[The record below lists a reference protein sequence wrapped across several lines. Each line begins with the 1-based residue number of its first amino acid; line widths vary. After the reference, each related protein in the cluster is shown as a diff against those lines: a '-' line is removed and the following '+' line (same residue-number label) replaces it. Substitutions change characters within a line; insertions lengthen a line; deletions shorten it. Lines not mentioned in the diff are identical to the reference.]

1 MYFYVHLHRAPVPSL
16 DRFPCVLLQQDLW
29 DDFGYRTT
37 FRVSL
42 FLSRDE
48 EIDLGTVKIM
58 QSNRHET
65 ALRTPGFSR
74 LSKSYASLGGGLDYY
89 DRLFSLGPE
98 IYRPYLS
105 ALRDVVF
112 NDSIK
117 ASVEDTEVFRVS
129 LMRFSGA
136 ELTLIEG
143 RRLFTQTKSA
153 PRKRN
158 AGFIFRLKTSLG
170 KAAEPF
176 TARFDFR
183 RKSSLPNR
191 VNVVIGYNGTGKT
204 RLLSNIATVVS
215 GYGYADKEDALNRT
229 AGRLVGNPPPF
240 GSVIVVSYSAFDT
253 FALPGEDEIER
264 QRLLREGDLFGYV
277 YCGLRER
284 IAQASGRSGR
294 DEEYRVRSPRELQS
308 EFLKALAMLR
318 SKARDEEFRAVIDT
332 LLEDGSFQR
341 SGLTPRLLEGAEHE
355 VGEFFN
361 DLSSGHK
368 IVLKMVTELV
378 AHLDDGRPSL
388 VLLDEPETHLHP
400 PLLSSLLRGLRACLD
415 HFDGFAI
422 IATHSPVVLQ
432 ETPSRFVNVLQRI
445 GSTSIAS
452 RPTVETF
459 GETIGVITRTVFN
472 LDERLSDWPETLET
486 LGQTRSLRSI
496 EAALDS
502 RLGFAARS
510 YFVTS
515 QEEQD

>member
-1 MYFYVHLHRAPVPSL
+1 MYFYVHLHRSPLPSL
-16 DRFPCVLLQQDLW
+16 DRFPCVLLEQDLW

-37 FRVSL
+37 FRARI
-42 FLSRDE
+42 FLSPND
-48 EIDLGTVKIM
+48 EIDLGAIKIM
-58 QSNRHET
+58 HASRPET
-65 ALRTPGFSR
+65 PLGPLGFTR

-89 DRLFSLGPE
+89 DRLYSLGPE

-112 NDSIK
+112 NDSVK
-117 ASVEDTEVFRVS
+117 AAVEDTEVFRVS

-136 ELTLIEG
+136 ERTLVEG
-143 RRLFTQTKSA
+143 RRLLVQAKSA

-158 AGFIFRLKTSLG
+158 AGFIFRLKTALG
-170 KAAEPF
+170 KTAVPF
-176 TARFDFR
+176 TARFDFK
-183 RKSSLPNR
+183 RKSGLPNR

-204 RLLSNIATVVS
+204 RLLSNIATLVS
-215 GYGYADKEDALNRT
+215 GYGYADKTEALNRT

-253 FALPGEDEIER
+253 FALPGEDDIEK

-284 IAQASGRSGR
+284 ITGSSNKIGD
-294 DEEYRVRSPRELQS
+294 DEEYRVRTPRELQS
-308 EFLKALAMLR
+308 EFLRALAMLR
-318 SKARDEEFRAVIDT
+318 SKSRDQHYRAVIET

-341 SGLTPRLLEGAEHE
+341 SGLKPRLLEGSEYD

-415 HFDGFAI
+415 QFDGFAI

-432 ETPSRFVNVLQRI
+432 ETPSRFVNVLQRS
-445 GSTSIAS
+445 GSVSIAS
-452 RPTVETF
+452 RPAVETF

-472 LDERLSDWPETLET
+472 LDERLSDWPDTLDALGQTKSLKTLET
-486 LGQTRSLRSI
+486 ALG
-496 EAALDS
+496 S

-510 YFVTS
+510 YFVS
-515 QEEQD
+515 SKEEQD